1 MASQSQTVVCEEWV
15 ENPLIKHYKTS
26 NTVLFWEI
34 SKKGVEMKKQ
44 DDLVHEYYNYINRYE
59 KALKIMSDASG
70 IKDYDEMV
78 KTMIEF
84 EDANFASVQRI
95 SSIE

>member
-1 MASQSQTVVCEEWV
+1 MS
-15 ENPLIKHYKTS
+15 IIII
-26 NTVLFWEI
+26 F
-34 SKKGVEMKKQ
+34 
-44 DDLVHEYYNYINRYE
+44 NRYE
-59 KALKIMSDASG
+59 KALKTMSDASG